1 MRESPNPR
9 EQVNSS
15 VEFNFLIHRVF
26 ISRADNLR
34 SLNYHGLAPSLGC
47 IKKNFSSKY
56 STREITARLL
66 LSFYTLIVFFF
77 FFFSIISV
85 TSYYSFPSHGRR
97 RVGFSF
103 FKTPGRA
110 ERTAA
115 ASWPHDP
122 LTNPTTCLYAVY
134 VNCRLP
140 FGHLRLLTSQAA
152 SVVTGRTPLFARANT
167 LLDKGVLSLAL
178 GFPEN
183 LFAGARAPRR
193 LCVPYATSHNIIKI
207 VKYKPI
213 SRR

>member
-1 MRESPNPR
+1 MGIPQLLKILLEI
-9 EQVNSS
+9 
-15 VEFNFLIHRVF
+15 L
-26 ISRADNLR
+26 
-34 SLNYHGLAPSLGC
+34 
-47 IKKNFSSKY
+47 
-56 STREITARLL
+56 TREIMVCLL
-66 LSFYTLIVFFF
+66 FSFYTLIIFFF
-77 FFFSIISV
+77 FFFFDFR
-85 TSYYSFPSHGRR
+85 YFLLFPLHGWA
-97 RVGFSF
+97 VGFSF

>member
-1 MRESPNPR
+1 MRIPPPLCST
-9 EQVNSS
+9 
-15 VEFNFLIHRVF
+15 
-26 ISRADNLR
+26 
-34 SLNYHGLAPSLGC
+34 
-47 IKKNFSSKY
+47 KFSSRENVLHSRKVQY
-56 STREITARLL
+56 AYYLSTRWSHLF
-66 LSFYTLIVFFF
+66 LSISFFASFSPFFF
-77 FFFSIISV
+77 FFPRIARSSK
-85 TSYYSFPSHGRR
+85 SSS
-97 RVGFSF
+97 FSF

>member
-34 SLNYHGLAPSLGC
+34 SLNYHGLAQPPRLL
-47 IKKNFSSKY
+47 KKISPRNILLEKLQHAY
-56 STREITARLL
+56 YYLSTRWSSS
-66 LSFYTLIVFFF
+66 SFL
-77 FFFSIISV
+77 FFSIISV